1 MSNVF
6 GYTEANLGGI
16 FKAPESGGFAING
29 GFIRPGNPNSGRAPG
44 PNIAYVQQWSAQ
56 YQQQVNPVYEV
67 GSSKVYFAVRA
78 ASGTLNVTR
87 IVGSSSSSVNTIF
100 GSICD
105 EPKDISI
112 TASENCYNTEGSV
125 TLTMKGVI
133 PQSVGWSGNA
143 QNAYVQEQFT
153 AVFASMEE
161 G

>member
-1 MSNVF
+1 MANNVF

-16 FKAPESGGFAING
+16 FKAPEKGGFMLNG
-29 GFIRPGNPNSGRAPG
+29 SPDGIG
-44 PNIAYVQQWSAQ
+44 YVQQWSAQ

-78 ASGTLNVTR
+78 ASGTLTIGR
-87 IVGSSSSSVNTIF
+87 IVGKNAQSLNKLF

-105 EPKDISI
+105 KPKDVSI
-112 TASENCYNTEGSV
+112 AATENCYNTEGKV

-133 PQSVGWSGNA
+133 PQSIGWSGNA
-143 QNAYVQEQFT
+143 QNAYVEEQVT

-161 G
+161 GN